1 MPLALR
7 WLINTIALLVVVWL
21 VKGITVDG
29 PFAVIIAAAIIGLLN
44 AFIRPFL
51 LLIAL
56 PLIILTLGLFTFVV
70 NGLMLM
76 LASAI
81 LSDFQVTGFWSAVW
95 GALLFSIVSWVLS
108 QFLAPR
114 RAGQPRFSF
123 QAYRRQPG
131 PPAPGQ
137 RESRDDRIESE
148 EPIDLERDS
157 EGKWR

>member
-7 WLINTIALLVVVWL
+7 WLINTLALLVVVWL
-21 VKGITVDG
+21 VKGISVDG
-29 PFAVIIAAAIIGLLN
+29 PFAAIIAAAIIGLLN

-51 LLIAL
+51 MLIAL

-81 LSDFQVTGFWSAVW
+81 LSGFHVTGFWPAVW
-95 GALLFSIVSWVLS
+95 GALLFSIVSWILS
-108 QFLAPR
+108 QFLVPR
-114 RAGQPRFSF
+114 RAGQSRFNF

-131 PPAPGQ
+131 PPGPGQ
-137 RESRDDRIESE
+137 RESREDRIEPE